1 MFPFDSLNFT
11 LEEFFLHP
19 LNKQLF
25 NNKIMSFISVIDII
39 GTYAFA
45 ISGIRLA
52 SAKHF
57 DLFGAFVVGLV
68 TAVGGGTLRDL
79 LLGVSP
85 FWMSDISYLLVTG
98 IALVSVIFF
107 SKYLVHLNNTIF
119 IFDAIGL
126 GLFVVVGIES
136 SIACGQNMW
145 VVVVM
150 GMITGTAGGVMRDI
164 LINEIPL
171 IFRSEIYAVAC
182 LLGGLV
188 YVILISYTMLPLI
201 VVQIV
206 SAFTIII
213 IRVLVAYFHISLPT
227 LGKKT
232 E

>member
-1 MFPFDSLNFT
+1 
-11 LEEFFLHP
+11 
-19 LNKQLF
+19 
-25 NNKIMSFISVIDII
+25 MSFISIIDII

-52 SAKHF
+52 SAKKF

-79 LLGVSP
+79 MLGVTP
-85 FWMSDISYLLVTG
+85 FWMDNALYLVVTA
-98 IALVSVIFF
+98 IALISVIFF

-126 GLFVVVGIES
+126 GLFVVVGIEK
-136 SIACGQNMW
+136 SIACGQGMW
-145 VVVVM
+145 IVIIM
-150 GMITGTAGGVMRDI
+150 GMITGAAGGVLRDI
-164 LINEIPL
+164 LINEIPV

-188 YVILISYTMLPLI
+188 YVFAIKYTCMPLI
-201 VVQIV
+201 WVQV
-206 SAFTIII
+206 SSALTVII
-213 IRVLVAYFHISLPT
+213 IRVLVAHYHVSLPT
-227 LGKKT
+227 LGKKI

>member
-1 MFPFDSLNFT
+1 
-11 LEEFFLHP
+11 
-19 LNKQLF
+19 
-25 NNKIMSFISVIDII
+25 MSFISVIDII

>member
-1 MFPFDSLNFT
+1 MN
-11 LEEFFLHP
+11 
-19 LNKQLF
+19 
-25 NNKIMSFISVIDII
+25 FISVIDII

-79 LLGVSP
+79 LLGVPP

-136 SIACGQNMW
+136 SIACGQDMW

-171 IFRSEIYAVAC
+171 IFRSEIYALAC

-201 VVQIV
+201 VVQII
-206 SAFTIII
+206 SALTIII
-213 IRVLVAYFHISLPT
+213 IRILVAYFHISLPT
-227 LGKKT
+227 LGKKS